1 MCWGMIGYGWKG
13 PFHIWI
19 AETTEEREKAMEE
32 IHSMNQSMVDEAER
46 YVALQS
52 SCH

>member
-1 MCWGMIGYGWKG
+1 MIGYGWKG

-19 AETTEEREKAMEE
+19 PETTEEREKAMEE
-32 IHSMNQSMVDEAER
+32 IDSMNQSMVDEAER